1 MNLGPSW
8 KKKEEEKGLHDFFI
22 FLNFWPF
29 SHSQFLIARNGLKT
43 QWTLKLSSI

>member
-22 FLNFWPF
+22 FLNF
-29 SHSQFLIARNGLKT
+29 
-43 QWTLKLSSI
+43 